1 MFSCEFCEIFKKNYF
16 EEHQQIATSGHSSAL
31 HTFLTGKSHETR
43 EFFFIDKWDLG
54 IIPLKQY

>member
-16 EEHQQIATSGHSSAL
+16 EEHQQIATL
-31 HTFLTGKSHETR
+31 HIFLTGKSHETR